1 MGGAAG
7 STLYLRCVVNLGVW
21 RLAVMGKEFGKPV
34 IIVNFKTYLEG
45 LGDKALT
52 LAKYAEKVSERTGV
66 YIGVAAQP
74 VDVRLLA
81 SNSST
86 PVYSQHVDG
95 VGPGAY
101 TGRIVAEALLDA
113 GAVGSLINHSER
125 RLKLSE
131 IDEVIRRLDGFG
143 LISVV
148 CSNTPPVSAA
158 AAALNPDMV
167 AVEPPELI
175 GTGIAVSKA
184 KPEIVSDTVEAIK
197 RVNPR
202 VTVLCGAGITRGEDV
217 GAAIRLGSE
226 GVLVASGV
234 VKAGDPGRVLGELA
248 EHAQSAMR

>member
-1 MGGAAG
+1 
-7 STLYLRCVVNLGVW
+7 
-21 RLAVMGKEFGKPV
+21 MGKGYGKPV

-45 LGDKALT
+45 LGDKALM
-52 LAKYAEKVSERTGV
+52 LAKQAEKISERTGV
-66 YIGVAAQP
+66 YIGVAPQP
-74 VDVRLLA
+74 VDLRLLA

-86 PVYSQHVDG
+86 PVFSQHVDG
-95 VGPGAY
+95 VMPGAY
-101 TGRIVAEALLDA
+101 TGCIVADALADA
-113 GAVGSLINHSER
+113 GAAGSLINHSER

-131 IDEVIRRLDGFG
+131 IDEAIRRLDELR

-148 CSNTPPVSAA
+148 CSNTPTVSAA

-184 KPEIVSDTVEAIK
+184 KPEIVSDTVEVIK

-202 VTVLCGAGITRGEDV
+202 VTILCGAGITRGEDV
-217 GAAIRLGSE
+217 EAAIKLGSE

-234 VKAGDPGRVLGELA
+234 VKAGDPGKALSELA